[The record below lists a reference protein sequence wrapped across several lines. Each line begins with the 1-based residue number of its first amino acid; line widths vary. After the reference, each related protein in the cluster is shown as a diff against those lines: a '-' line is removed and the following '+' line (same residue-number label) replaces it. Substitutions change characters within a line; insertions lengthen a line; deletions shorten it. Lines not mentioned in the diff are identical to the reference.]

1 MEAGGGADQARG
13 LSVDLLEE
21 LPAPETMLPY
31 ASILEKPKY
40 EVRDGKR
47 IQLATG
53 EIVEAACAAL
63 RICARIKAGK

>member
-1 MEAGGGADQARG
+1 
-13 LSVDLLEE
+13 
-21 LPAPETMLPY
+21 MLPY